1 MNGFEWAPC
10 IMRYWN
16 GESVKLLSFA
26 AQGAYWRILVMQ
38 FAEGSVPSDLKKL
51 SKLMGCDSADLV
63 DVWPEI
69 ESKFVESEPGRMLNV
84 RMAEVRFEQQQKA
97 EKASGKASKAAAARW
112 TAKPAEP
119 ASTDASSNAQAI
131 PEHDKDDALSNAPS
145 IPSSNAQAMPT
156 SDTSSNA
163 PSNAQ
168 AMPLDKTRIDK
179 NRQDKEPLELGVQGE
194 EIEDS
199 PTEPV
204 IEVDPEDEGKSKKV
218 KAWEKD
224 LFDRLPLTHQTAE
237 LKLALKQYGQL
248 RRAKG
253 WGSFVEITL
262 IAKAKEWAALDVSQC
277 VAALNRSTEQGWQS
291 VNPKNE
297 KPPVFSNTPSESK
310 ANILAMLEGGN
321 NE

>member
-1 MNGFEWAPC
+1 
-10 IMRYWN
+10 
-16 GESVKLLSFA
+16 
-26 AQGAYWRILVMQ
+26 MQ

-84 RMAEVRFEQQQKA
+84 RMAEVRFEQEQKA
-97 EKASGKASKAAAARW
+97 EKASGKATKAAAARW
-112 TAKPAEP
+112 TQKPAGP
-119 ASTDASSNAQAI
+119 ASTDASSNASSIPQAM
-131 PEHDKDDALSNAPS
+131 PEHGESDAPS
-145 IPSSNAQAMPT
+145 IPSSNA
-156 SDTSSNA
+156 SSNAPGNA

-168 AMPLDKTRIDK
+168 AMPQDKTRLDK
-179 NRQDKEPLELGVQGE
+179 NRQDIEPLELGVQGE
-194 EIEDS
+194 EVDAP

-204 IEVDPEDEGKSKKV
+204 IEVDPEVEGKSKKV

-224 LFDRLPLTHQTAE
+224 LFDRLPASHQTAE
-237 LKLALKQYGQL
+237 LKLALKEYGQL

>member
-84 RMAEVRFEQQQKA
+84 RMAEVRFEQEQKA

-119 ASTDASSNAQAI
+119 ASTDASSNAQAFL
-131 PEHDKDDALSNAPS
+131 KQCPS
-145 IPSSNAQAMPT
+145 MARAMLQAFLQAMLQVMPR
-156 SDTSSNA
+156 
-163 PSNAQ
+163 
-168 AMPLDKTRIDK
+168 AMLRAMLKQCHKTR
-179 NRQDKEPLELGVQGE
+179 
-194 EIEDS
+194 
-199 PTEPV
+199 
-204 IEVDPEDEGKSKKV
+204 
-218 KAWEKD
+218 
-224 LFDRLPLTHQTAE
+224 
-237 LKLALKQYGQL
+237 
-248 RRAKG
+248 
-253 WGSFVEITL
+253 
-262 IAKAKEWAALDVSQC
+262 LD
-277 VAALNRSTEQGWQS
+277 
-291 VNPKNE
+291 
-297 KPPVFSNTPSESK
+297 
-310 ANILAMLEGGN
+310 
-321 NE
+321 